1 MHGGGSKMLGVV
13 NFITFLASIP
23 VLGGGIWL
31 ASRANTTDCIR
42 FLQWP
47 IIIIGLAV
55 MVVSLM
61 GFAGACYRQTWLL
74 RIYLFAMFFIV
85 VALLF
90 FIVFAFAVTDRGEG
104 QVVMNRRFL
113 EYQLSDYNGWLRN
126 RVADPE
132 YWATISA
139 CLRDGRACAS
149 MRRPAR
155 DPNTGM
161 LVTEPPVM
169 FYGRNLSPI
178 QSGCCK
184 PPTSCAFTYN
194 NETYWS
200 ANPGVPTVVTDPDC
214 LKWSNDQQ
222 TLCFQC
228 DSCKAGVLAGI
239 KKSWRKVAII
249 NIVVLIILII
259 VYVAGC
265 AAFRNAKRDDNDESY
280 GMARMTK
287 SRPSRFQF

>member
-31 ASRANTTDCIR
+31 ASRANSTDCIR

-74 RIYLFAMFFIV
+74 RIYLFAMFFVV

-126 RVADPE
+126 RVADQQ
-132 YWATISA
+132 YWSTIAA
-139 CLRDGRACAS
+139 CLRDGHACKG
-149 MRRPAR
+149 MRRGVR

-161 LVTEPPVM
+161 MVAETPAM
-169 FYGRNLSPI
+169 FANRDLSPI
-178 QSGCCK
+178 ESGCCK
-184 PPTSCAFTYN
+184 PPSSCGFNYN
-194 NETYWS
+194 NETYWTPI
-200 ANPGVPTVVTDPDC
+200 PGSSVADPDC
-214 LKWSNDQQ
+214 YKWSNDQQ
-222 TLCFQC
+222 TLCFGC

>member
-1 MHGGGSKMLGVV
+1 MLGIV

-31 ASRANTTDCIR
+31 ASRANSTDCIR

-85 VALLF
+85 IALLF

-126 RVADPE
+126 RVADPQ
-132 YWATISA
+132 YWATIA
-139 CLRDGRACAS
+139 VCLRDGHACAS
-149 MRRPAR
+149 MRRMAR

-161 LVTEPPVM
+161 LVPETPAM
-169 FYGRNLSPI
+169 FFNRDLSPI
-178 QSGCCK
+178 QV
-184 PPTSCAFTYN
+184 PAFLSLSVSRICPCDFSLTARWKRFYLWN
-194 NETYWS
+194 FS
-200 ANPGVPTVVTDPDC
+200 A
-214 LKWSNDQQ
+214 
-222 TLCFQC
+222 FFF
-228 DSCKAGVLAGI
+228 LAI
-239 KKSWRKVAII
+239 SHCQASLPV
-249 NIVVLIILII
+249 
-259 VYVAGC
+259 
-265 AAFRNAKRDDNDESY
+265 RNKNLGFHIPKR
-280 GMARMTK
+280 R
-287 SRPSRFQF
+287 RFASHVFSSALHS

>member
-1 MHGGGSKMLGVV
+1 
-13 NFITFLASIP
+13 

-31 ASRANTTDCIR
+31 ASRANSTDCIR

-55 MVVSLM
+55 MVVSLA

-74 RIYLFAMFFIV
+74 RVYLFAMFFV
-85 VALLF
+85 VLALLF

-132 YWATISA
+132 YWATIAA
-139 CLRDGRACAS
+139 CLRDGHACKS
-149 MRRPAR
+149 MRKFAR

-161 LVTEPPVM
+161 LVPETPAM
-169 FYGRNLSPI
+169 FYGRQLSPI

-184 PPTSCAFTYN
+184 PPSSCGYGYL
-194 NETYWS
+194 NETFW
-200 ANPGVPTVVTDPDC
+200 NTNTGVSNGVVTDPDC
-214 LKWSNDQQ
+214 SKWSNDQQ
-222 TLCFQC
+222 TLCYGC

-249 NIVVLIILII
+249 NIVALIILVI

-265 AAFRNAKRDDNDESY
+265 AAFRNAKRMDNDESY